1 MVTMAKKAKK
11 DKTDAVVVTPE
22 EAASV
27 ADNTSEDDHKPKK
40 KKKKN
45 KNKASDDS
53 LIEQMDTTTTEDVSE
68 TVNKEKSDNTNEIQP
83 EAVISDIKKPKNE
96 KGSHVRSAK
105 ERMKVLILTFLL
117 LVFKFLNFRL
127 ISLSFLHSLA
137 LSIFLSTRRL
147 RRIFLM
153 RTRRMEKQWRRR
165 RGE

>member
-1 MVTMAKKAKK
+1 MAKKAKK

-45 KNKASDDS
+45 KNKTSDDS
-53 LIEQMDTTTTEDVSE
+53 LIEQMDTTNTEDVSE

-105 ERMKVLILTFLL
+105 ERMKVIISTFLL
-117 LVFKFLNFRL
+117 LKFNLKFRL
-127 ISLSFLHSLA
+127 ISLTSLLSLA
-137 LSIFLSTRRL
+137 LFIFLSTRRL

>member
-1 MVTMAKKAKK
+1 MAKKAKK

-27 ADNTSEDDHKPKK
+27 VDNTSEDDHKPKK

-45 KNKASDDS
+45 KNKTSDDS
-53 LIEQMDTTTTEDVSE
+53 LIEQMDTTNTEDVSE

-117 LVFKFLNFRL
+117 LVYNFLNFRL
-127 ISLSFLHSLA
+127 IFLSFLHSLV